1 MAVISLALAAS
12 GRPADEI
19 LDDFSQ
25 AIGGTPQKTA
35 MIFGI
40 FAMVGLM
47 HNAVHALPGVFSG
60 LFSPDWTEE
69 IIASSEPGTLYFRGN
84 YFVLIEGGEEVA
96 AAEEG
101 QGEAGEKAL
110 PRIIRL
116 Q

>member
-1 MAVISLALAAS
+1 
-12 GRPADEI
+12 
-19 LDDFSQ
+19 
-25 AIGGTPQKTA
+25 